1 MPPTCLGLCITIQH
15 KYGHPSLGD
24 SLNKLGTRNLEN
36 KAVGTQG
43 VDLELNDNIYS
54 FLQWIADNVDHDNET
69 HPGNNTVHML
79 GITGTVTPGVR
90 TYHY

>member
-1 MPPTCLGLCITIQH
+1 M
-15 KYGHPSLGD
+15 
-24 SLNKLGTRNLEN
+24 
-36 KAVGTQG
+36 GTQG
-43 VDLELNDNIYS
+43 VDLELNDNIDS
-54 FLQWIADNVDHDNET
+54 FLQWIADNVDYDNET